1 MVVLVYDFTDFALLL
16 PFSAKSNYCKRS
28 AGTFLLLPKFGKQK
42 KRPRASSFFIC
53 QFFFQRNCERM
64 PGEYRTF
71 DAYRHFGDVF

>member
-16 PFSAKSNYCKRS
+16 PFSAKSNYCKRNVP
-28 AGTFLLLPKFGKQK
+28 ALPHF
-42 KRPRASSFFIC
+42 SFFLC
-53 QFFFQRNCERM
+53 QFFFQRDGQRM

>member
-1 MVVLVYDFTDFALLL
+1 MIVLVYDFTDIASLL
-16 PFSAKSNYCKRS
+16 PIYQRKRS